1 VGGGADLDGFARDL
15 ERVADRLRT
24 LSQARLAAA
33 VPGAESRAA
42 AARVVAQRLADAAA
56 RLAEE
61 PARTLP
67 TLSDLAVGDQ
77 LAVCGHDLVAAM
89 QAAGAP
95 SGPDV
100 LEEISASRTDLDDL
114 RRLL

>member
-1 VGGGADLDGFARDL
+1 VGGGADLDGFAREL

-42 AARVVAQRLADAAA
+42 AARAVAQRLADAAA
-56 RLAEE
+56 RLAQE

-67 TLSDLAVGDQ
+67 ALSDLAAGDQ
-77 LAVCGHDLVAAM
+77 LAVCGHDLVTAM
-89 QAAGAP
+89 QAADPAK
-95 SGPDV
+95 GPDV
-100 LEEISASRTDLDDL
+100 LEAISASRADLDDL
-114 RRLL
+114 RRVL

>member
-1 VGGGADLDGFARDL
+1 VGGGADLDGFAREL

-61 PARTLP
+61 PTRTLP

-89 QAAGAP
+89 QPAGAE

-100 LEEISASRTDLDDL
+100 LEVISGSRADLDDL